1 MGFVVEGIG
10 EPLLKLLMSLFF
22 LWGVASQL
30 RYNVL
35 GAVRYPYLELWV
47 IPEPLLNISG

>member
-10 EPLLKLLMSLFF
+10 EPLLKLLMSLLFPR
-22 LWGVASQL
+22 GVASQL
-30 RYNVL
+30 SYDVL

-47 IPEPLLNISG
+47 IPEPLMNISG